1 MLHKYLRFAVLAAVC
16 CANAALAASSPDSH
30 TLDVALTR
38 TPVKLISN
46 IVYAQPSMIGYDHV
60 ALKMDLLLPQSA
72 RPVPAIVFVTGG
84 GFLHANK
91 DRYLQQRLDLAEA
104 GYAVASIEYRVAPL
118 VTFPAPL
125 IDVKSA
131 IRYLRAQAARYGID
145 PQHLGVLGDSA
156 GGYLAAMTGV
166 TNGNKTFD
174 QGENL
179 DQRSDVEAAAD
190 LYGLSDLT
198 RVAEGFPPAIRA
210 EHQSPSAP
218 EAMWVNGPAVFGAGG
233 DIHASPARTE
243 AANPLHYVSRRAAPF
258 LFMHGDKDTLVS
270 PAQTDILHRALAA
283 AGADTTRYV
292 VKGAQHG
299 GDYWLQP
306 DVMRIVIGFFDQHLK
321 P

>member
-1 MLHKYLRFAVLAAVC
+1 MLHKHLRCALLAAVC
-16 CANAALAASSPDSH
+16 CANAALAASAPDSH

-38 TPVKLISN
+38 TPVKLISDV
-46 IVYAQPSMIGYDHV
+46 VYAQPSMIGYDHV

-131 IRYLRAQAARYGID
+131 IRYLRANAARYGID
-145 PQHLGVLGDSA
+145 TRHVGVLGDSA

-166 TNGNKTFD
+166 SNGIKAFD

-179 DQRSDVEAAAD
+179 DQQSDVEAAAD

-198 RVAEGFPPAIRA
+198 RVAEGFPAAIRA
-210 EHQSPSAP
+210 EHQSPAAP
-218 EAMWVNGPAVFGAGG
+218 EAMWVNGPAVFGPGG
-233 DIHASPARTE
+233 NINAAPARKT
-243 AANPLHYVSRRAAPF
+243 AGPITHIAS
-258 LFMHGDKDTLVS
+258 G
-270 PAQTDILHRALAA
+270 A
-283 AGADTTRYV
+283 AGD
-292 VKGAQHG
+292 
-299 GDYWLQP
+299 
-306 DVMRIVIGFFDQHLK
+306 
-321 P
+321 